1 MAKDDTIKR
10 RGGKVSL
17 IRNSKQIMA
26 ATAYK
31 PTTDINRNFTRILRD
46 KDLNIKIPRFPTLET
61 KSLPIPRG
69 NTSYALAKRAEYEEK
84 NLYKAETLYK
94 QAILEGERVESA
106 LKDLA
111 SVLHQQG
118 KTQDACEL
126 LKKHSESLSSDPTK
140 FQNLPINLEKQ
151 VIPSGNCL
159 NKCLRISGLSQNT
172 TESHV
177 RKLFKNSTRILDI
190 VIHLGIEYESI
201 VRYAILKFPSHS
213 AARKT
218 LESFHHWDRYS
229 IEWVSVNGEIVGDAN
244 FLRQPKQGER
254 TKLLAPLF
262 CCALFARD
270 PENLSFTLP
279 VDKSFHIKDERH
291 EAETPEYLIGKSLS
305 KMLSFD
311 IESSPEQQ
319 LAD

>member
-1 MAKDDTIKR
+1 MARDDYIEI
-10 RGGKVSL
+10 RGQKESL
-17 IRNSKQIMA
+17 SRSSKQIMA
-26 ATAYK
+26 STSYK
-31 PTTDINRNFTRILRD
+31 PSTSPNRNFNRILRD
-46 KDLNIKIPRFPTLET
+46 KDLNIRTPRYTTSET

-69 NTSYALAKRAEYEEK
+69 NTSYALAKLAEYKEK

-140 FQNLPINLEKQ
+140 FQNLLINLEKQ
-151 VIPSGNCL
+151 VVPSGNCL
-159 NKCLRISGLSQNT
+159 NKYLRISGLSQHTN
-172 TESHV
+172 EAHI

-218 LESFHHWDRYS
+218 LESFHHWDRYR
-229 IEWVSVNGEIVGDAN
+229 IEWVSINGEIVGDAN
-244 FLRQPKQGER
+244 FMRQPKQGER

-279 VDKSFHIKDERH
+279 IDKSFHIKDDKH
-291 EAETPEYLIGKSLS
+291 DSETPEYLIGNSLS
-305 KMLSFD
+305 RMLSFD
-311 IESSPEQQ
+311 I
-319 LAD
+319 